1 MKMPQDIQ
9 KDFPSLH
16 AMGTR
21 AYLDSAASSLTPV
34 SVIEAMNAYY
44 KNFRANVHR
53 GMYKTAGEATE
64 RYEAVRGIVAKFLN
78 AAAPEEIVFTKG
90 TTEALNL
97 LASSLGRT
105 FGPGDEVVL
114 TEMEHHANLVP
125 WQEAAKRHGF
135 ALKFIPLTSE
145 YLLDM
150 DAARALIT
158 SKTKAVSIVHASNVL
173 GTITPAKELAA
184 LAHAVGAIFIL
195 DAAQSVPHMK
205 VNVRDLDCDFL
216 TFSAHKAYGPTGV
229 GVLYGKKALL
239 EKMEPAQYGGDMIRE
254 VKYEASTWNDAP
266 MKFEAGTP
274 NIAGV
279 IGLGAAIGYLNAIG
293 MDAIETHDCELTAY
307 ALEKFSAVSGLRL
320 IGPRGAD
327 AKTDGRQF
335 LRQARIGVISFE
347 VAGAHP
353 HDLATLLDRE
363 GVAVRGGHHCAMP
376 LMNRLGLTGT
386 CRASFGVYNGKEDVD
401 TLVAAIVKAKKV
413 LKL

>member
-1 MKMPQDIQ
+1 
-9 KDFPSLH
+9 
-16 AMGTR
+16 MGMR

-34 SVIEAMNAYY
+34 SVLEAMNDYY
-44 KNFRANVHR
+44 QNFRSNVHR

-78 AAAPEEIVFTKG
+78 ASAPEEIVFTKG

-97 LASSLGRT
+97 LATSLGRT

-135 ALKFIPLTSE
+135 VLKYIPITKA
-145 YLLDM
+145 YRLDM

-158 SKTKAVSIVHASNVL
+158 PKTKAVSIAHASNAL
-173 GTITPAKELAA
+173 GTVNPAKELAA
-184 LAHAVGAIFIL
+184 LAHAIGALFIL

-205 VNVRDLDCDFL
+205 VDVRDLDCDFL
-216 TFSAHKAYGPTGV
+216 AFSGHKTYGPTGV

-279 IGLGAAIGYLNAIG
+279 IGLGAAISYLETIG
-293 MDAIETHDCELTAY
+293 MDAVEAHDRDLTAY
-307 ALEKFSAVSGLRL
+307 ALEKLPAVPGVKI
-320 IGPRGAD
+320 IGPEAGE
-327 AKTDGRQF
+327 
-335 LRQARIGVISFE
+335 RIGAISFE

-353 HDLATLLDRE
+353 HDLATIFDRE

-376 LMNRLGLTGT
+376 LMGKLGVTGT
-386 CRASFGVYNGKEDVD
+386 CRASFGIYNGKEDVD
-401 TLVAAIVKAKKV
+401 ALVEAIQAARAT

>member
-1 MKMPQDIQ
+1 MKLPHDIK

-16 AMGTR
+16 AMDMR
-21 AYLDSAASSLTPV
+21 AYLDSAASSLTPTA
-34 SVIEAMNAYY
+34 VIEAMDDYY
-44 KNFRANVHR
+44 KNFRSNVHR
-53 GMYKTAGEATE
+53 GMYKTAGEATS
-64 RYEAVRGIVAKFLN
+64 RYEAVRGTVAKFLN
-78 AAAPEEIVFTKG
+78 AAASEEIVFTKG
-90 TTEALNL
+90 TTESLNL
-97 LASSLGRT
+97 LATSLGRT
-105 FGPGDEVVL
+105 YGPGDEVVL

-135 ALKFIPLTSE
+135 VLKFIPMTVE
-145 YLLDM
+145 YRLDM

-158 SKTKAVSIVHASNVL
+158 SKTKAVSIVHASNAL
-173 GTITPAKELAA
+173 GTINPAKELAA
-184 LAHAVGAIFIL
+184 LAHAVGAVLIL

-205 VNVRDLDCDFL
+205 IDVRDLDCDFL
-216 TFSAHKAYGPTGV
+216 AFSAHKACGPTGV

-279 IGLGAAIGYLNAIG
+279 IGLGAAIAYLEAIG
-293 MDAIETHDCELTAY
+293 MENIQAHDRELTTY
-307 ALEKFSAVSGLRL
+307 ALEKLSAISGVK
-320 IGPRGAD
+320 IVGPGAD
-327 AKTDGRQF
+327 E
-335 LRQARIGVISFE
+335 RIGAISFE

-376 LMNRLGLTGT
+376 LMNKLGITGT
-386 CRASFGVYNGKEDVD
+386 CRASFGIYNGAEDVD
-401 TLVAAIVKAKKV
+401 ALVTAITQAKQT